1 MRIYLVIT
9 KIEVINLRLQLK
21 NYKMFNINSLLEK
34 TKGDRWIWLIIIMLS
49 MISIMAVY
57 SATGAIAY
65 KKGVTVERYLLFKH
79 VIFVLMGI
87 AMIYIAHL
95 LDYKYYAGISK
106 VLMIITIPLL
116 FYTLIF
122 GSQINGAAR
131 WVPIPVIGVT
141 FQTSDLA
148 KLALITFLAR
158 MLTKK
163 QENIKD
169 VKSAFIPIMGSVCA
183 VFILIALANLSTAL
197 MLFGVSILL
206 LIIGRISIKQIL
218 VVCAGGFVLL
228 LFVVFLGPRR
238 QTYISRINA
247 FMHPEMQHSDKT
259 FQSDHSKIA
268 LATGGLFGKGPG
280 NSTERNFLPH
290 PYSDFIFAIIV
301 EEYGTVGGLAIVVLY
316 LVLLYR
322 CVRIV
327 VRSPKAFGAL
337 LAAGLSFS
345 LTIQAFAN
353 MAVAVGL
360 GPVTGVPL
368 PLVSMGGTSMIF
380 TSIAFGIILSVSRD
394 VEEHSAKT
402 EEKVVVGSI
411 PAMG

>member
-1 MRIYLVIT
+1 
-9 KIEVINLRLQLK
+9 
-21 NYKMFNINSLLEK
+21 MFNINALLER
-34 TKGDRWIWLIIIMLS
+34 TKGDRWIWIIIILLS
-49 MISIMAVY
+49 MVSIMAVY

-65 KKGVTVERYLLFKH
+65 KKGVTVEKYLLYKH
-79 VIFVLMGI
+79 VIFVLLGI
-87 AMIYIAHL
+87 GMIYIAHL

-106 VLMIITIPLL
+106 ILMIITIPLL
-116 FYTLIF
+116 VYTLIF
-122 GSQINGAAR
+122 GTNLNDASR
-131 WVPIPVIGVT
+131 WVKIPVINLT

-158 MLTKK
+158 MLTRK

-169 VKSAFIPIMGSVCA
+169 VKQAFLPIMGSVCV

-218 VVCAGGFVLL
+218 TVCAGGLVLL

-238 QTYISRINA
+238 ETYKSRINS
-247 FMHPEMQHSDKT
+247 FLHPEMQHSDKT
-259 FQSDHSKIA
+259 YQSDHSKIA
-268 LATGGLFGKGPG
+268 LATGGVLGKGPG

-301 EEYGTVGGLAIVVLY
+301 EEYGTVGGLAIIVLY

-327 VRSPKAFGAL
+327 TKSPKAFGAL

-394 VEEHSAKT
+394 VEENVGKT
-402 EEKVVVGSI
+402 KKEDKVIVGEI
-411 PAMG
+411 PAMA

>member
-1 MRIYLVIT
+1 
-9 KIEVINLRLQLK
+9 
-21 NYKMFNINSLLEK
+21 MFNINALLER
-34 TKGDRWIWLIIIMLS
+34 TKGDRWIWIIILLLS
-49 MISIMAVY
+49 MISIMVVY

-65 KKGVTVERYLLFKH
+65 KKGISVEKYLLFKH
-79 VIFVLMGI
+79 VIFVILGI
-87 AMIYIAHL
+87 VMIYIAHL

-106 VLMIITIPLL
+106 ILMIITIPLL
-116 FYTLIF
+116 LYTLIF
-122 GSQINGAAR
+122 GANLNEASR
-131 WVPIPVIGVT
+131 WVKIPVIGLT

-148 KLALITFLAR
+148 KLSLITFLAR
-158 MLTKK
+158 MLTRK

-169 VKSAFIPIMGSVCA
+169 VKNAFLPIMGSVVV
-183 VFILIALANLSTAL
+183 VFGLIAKANLSTGL

-206 LIIGRISIKQIL
+206 LIVGRVSIKQISWVMLGGVVMMFFL
-218 VVCAGGFVLL
+218 VLTTERAGTWKSRVDT
-228 LFVVFLGPRR
+228 FL
-238 QTYISRINA
+238 
-247 FMHPEMQHSDKT
+247 HPELQHSDKT
-259 FQSDHSKIA
+259 YQSDHAKIA
-268 LATGGLFGKGPG
+268 LATGGFLGKGPG

-290 PYSDFIFAIIV
+290 PYSDFIFAIII
-301 EEYGTVGGLAIVVLY
+301 EEYGTVGGLAVMVLY

-327 VRSPKAFGAL
+327 TRSPKAFGAL

-394 VEEHSAKT
+394 VEENSTVKK

-411 PAMG
+411 PAMA

>member
-1 MRIYLVIT
+1 
-9 KIEVINLRLQLK
+9 
-21 NYKMFNINSLLEK
+21 MFASAILEK
-34 TKGDRWIWLIIIMLS
+34 TKGDRWIWLIIILLS
-49 MISIMAVY
+49 LISILAVY
-57 SATGAIAY
+57 SATGTLAY
-65 KKGVTVERYLLFKH
+65 KQGKAVEKILLTKH
-79 VIFVLMGI
+79 LIFVVMGI

-116 FYTLIF
+116 VYTLIF
-122 GSQINGAAR
+122 GASLNDASR
-131 WVPIPVIGVT
+131 WVKIPIIGLT

-158 MLTKK
+158 MLTRK

-169 VKSAFIPIMGSVCA
+169 VKKAFLPIMGSVCA

-206 LIIGRISIKQIL
+206 LIIGRISIKQISL
-218 VVCAGGFVLL
+218 VCAGGMVLL
-228 LFVVFLGPRR
+228 MFVIFLGPRR
-238 QTYISRINA
+238 ETYKSRMKS

-259 FQSDHSKIA
+259 YQADQAKIA
-268 LATGGLFGKGPG
+268 LANGGLFGKGPG
-280 NSTERNFLPH
+280 NSIQRNFLPH

-301 EEYGTVGGLAIVVLY
+301 EEYGVFGALIIIILY

-327 VRSPKAFGAL
+327 VQSPKAFGAL

-394 VEEHSAKT
+394 VEENNK
-402 EEKVVVGSI
+402 KIIVGEI
-411 PAMG
+411 PAMA

>member
-1 MRIYLVIT
+1 
-9 KIEVINLRLQLK
+9 
-21 NYKMFNINSLLEK
+21 MFAVNKLLDK
-34 TKGDRWIWLIIIMLS
+34 TKGDRWIWLIIILLS
-49 MISIMAVY
+49 LISILTVY
-57 SATGAIAY
+57 SATGTYAY
-65 KKGVTVERYLLFKH
+65 KTGKTVEKILLTKH
-79 VIFVLMGI
+79 LIFVVMGI
-87 AMIYIAHL
+87 GMIYIAHL

-116 FYTLIF
+116 FYTAIF
-122 GSQINGAAR
+122 GANINDASR
-131 WVPIPVIGVT
+131 WVKIPLIGLT

-148 KLALITFLAR
+148 KIALITFLAR

-169 VKSAFIPIMGSVCA
+169 VRKAFIPIMGSVCV
-183 VFILIALANLSTAL
+183 VFVLIAWANLSTAI

-206 LIIGRISIKQIL
+206 LIIGRISIKQIGM
-218 VVCAGGFVLL
+218 VCAGGTILL
-228 LFVVFLGPRR
+228 LFIVFLGPRAA
-238 QTYISRINA
+238 TYKSRVNS
-247 FMHPEMQHSDKT
+247 FLHPEKQHSDKT
-259 FQSDHSKIA
+259 YQADQSKIA
-268 LATGGLFGKGPG
+268 LATGGVFGKGPG
-280 NSTERNFLPH
+280 NSTQRNFLPH

-301 EEYGTVGGLAIVVLY
+301 EEYGLMGAMTVMLLY

-327 VRSPKAFGAL
+327 TQSPKAFGAL

-394 VEEHSAKT
+394 VEEQGSK
-402 EEKVVVGSI
+402 KVIVGEI
-411 PAMG
+411 PAMA

>member
-1 MRIYLVIT
+1 MIAINRILD
-9 KIEVINLRLQLK
+9 
-21 NYKMFNINSLLEK
+21 K
-34 TKGDRWIWLIIIMLS
+34 TKGDRWIWLIIILLS
-49 MISIMAVY
+49 MISILTVY

-65 KKGVTVERYLLFKH
+65 KKGVTVERYLLYKH
-79 VIFVLMGI
+79 VIFVILGI
-87 AMIYIAHL
+87 GMIYIAHL

-106 VLMIITIPLL
+106 ILMIITIPLL
-116 FYTLIF
+116 FYTAAF
-122 GSQINGAAR
+122 GEHINDASR
-131 WVPIPVIGVT
+131 WVKIPVIGLT

-158 MLTKK
+158 MLTRK

-169 VKSAFIPIMGSVCA
+169 VKKAFIPIMGSVCV
-183 VFILIALANLSTAL
+183 VFALIAWANLSTAL

-218 VVCAGGFVLL
+218 MVCAGGSVLL
-228 LFVVFLGPRR
+228 LFIVFLGPRAA
-238 QTYISRINA
+238 TYESRIKS
-247 FMHPEMQHSDKT
+247 FLHPEQQHSDKT
-259 FQSDHSKIA
+259 YQADQSKIA
-268 LATGGLFGKGPG
+268 LATGGVFGKGPG
-280 NSTERNFLPH
+280 NSTQRNFLPH
-290 PYSDFIFAIIV
+290 PYSDFIFSIIV
-301 EEYGTVGGLAIVVLY
+301 EEYGVIGAVMMIVLY

-327 VRSPKAFGAL
+327 TQSPKAFGAL

-368 PLVSMGGTSMIF
+368 PLVSMGGTSILF

-394 VEEHSAKT
+394 VEEQGSK
-402 EEKVVVGSI
+402 KVIVGEI
-411 PAMG
+411 PAMA